1 MYITTK
7 GLILRTADYKESSRM
22 LTVLTESE
30 GKISASAKGVRRKN
44 SRLASGAQLY
54 AYSELTFSKTAGRYN
69 LTEASAIELFPGI
82 GAGGLESLAL
92 AAYFAELLDSVCRE
106 DIAEDDILRLALN
119 AFFAL
124 SEGKKPRDLLKGA
137 FELRLMCLAGYA
149 PPLSRCSRCGEPE
162 PELPV
167 LAVEGEGLMCASCAA
182 ASGLRSVRLCARSLA
197 AMRYVASA
205 EPKRVFSFSMD
216 PDAAARFSLAGERY
230 VSAQLERSFRTLD
243 YYKEYTRL

>member
-82 GAGGLESLAL
+82 GAGGLENLAL

-106 DIAEDDILRLALN
+106 EIQEGELLQLGLN
-119 AFFAL
+119 AFYAL
-124 SEGKKPRDLLKGA
+124 SEGKKPRDILKGA
-137 FELRLMCLAGYA
+137 FELRVMCLAGYA
-149 PPLSRCSRCGEPE
+149 PPLSRCAVCGKPE
-162 PELPV
+162 PEQPALE
-167 LAVEGEGLMCASCAA
+167 LDGEGLICASCAA
-182 ASGLRSVRLCARSLA
+182 ASGRRTARLCPRSLA

-205 EPKRVFSFSMD
+205 EPKRVFSFSLD
-216 PDAAARFSLAGERY
+216 EDSAARFSLAGERY
-230 VSAQLERSFRTLD
+230 VSAQLERRFHTLD
-243 YYKEYTRL
+243 YYKEYSGI